1 MTGIIYYN
9 ENREQA
15 IKILEGI
22 VERYKTMEIPIEYC
36 SIGKSYYSIAP
47 TAKFGNGDM
56 WAVRRACDSVR
67 GYRCNVAYVDR
78 SIPYEMYRSVI
89 LPAMIEYP
97 FCAEHLWGEGDL
109 HLDYTP
115 CLPF

>member
-9 ENREQA
+9 ENRNQA
-15 IKILEGI
+15 NKILERI
-22 VERYKTMEIPIEYC
+22 IEQYKMQDIKTINFVVGESSCI
-36 SIGKSYYSIAP
+36 SSYA
-47 TAKFGNGDM
+47 TFDNGDY
-56 WAVRRACDSVR
+56 WAVRRASDNAR

-78 SIPYEMYRSVI
+78 SIPYEIYRAVV
-89 LPAMIEYP
+89 LPAMIEFP